1 METRKVKSRKFL
13 GAVPARTKFEKAH
26 LKAYLKGK
34 KTFNHGFT
42 SLNGKSFPI
51 VRKVQQQLIFE

>member
-13 GAVPARTKFEKAH
+13 GAVPAKTSFEKAH

-34 KTFNHGFT
+34 KRFNHGFT
-42 SLNGKSFPI
+42 SFEGILNPI
-51 VRKVQQQLIFE
+51 SHEVRQQLIFE